1 MMEAENYWVDGSQ
14 LSANHYHNESNYS
27 TVDSHR
33 NVNLSYEGAKNNSLS
48 KAMLT
53 ENMKSNLKTAK
64 NKAVQ
69 FERYITL
76 ATWFLMVFSII
87 STFYGFLLV
96 HWYLMPNLY
105 FWDTHFYIAPYTV
118 LGIGLYTLLVAIF
131 GMTMTSYERRRWFV
145 IYAFL
150 LSIAFVGQLVSVYF
164 LWQIRTIVALGSVG
178 GSKVVDNLSMYSVDS
193 SITNSWD
200 KMQSRLMCCGG
211 NNWITGYTDYSATP
225 IGQNDDSV
233 PDSCCIT
240 PNDGCGKGVLKQSE
254 PVVKNKIFVHGCIEV
269 LTRWLENEVVDIIP
283 IYAAVALGVALL
295 EIITVAL
302 SSAYV
307 AQITR
312 RRYGDEIL

>member
-33 NVNLSYEGAKNNSLS
+33 NVNLNYESAKNNSLS

-105 FWDTHFYIAPYTV
+105 FWDTHFYIAPLTV

-145 IYAFL
+145 IYA
-150 LSIAFVGQLVSVYF
+150 
-164 LWQIRTIVALGSVG
+164 
-178 GSKVVDNLSMYSVDS
+178 
-193 SITNSWD
+193 
-200 KMQSRLMCCGG
+200 
-211 NNWITGYTDYSATP
+211 
-225 IGQNDDSV
+225 
-233 PDSCCIT
+233 
-240 PNDGCGKGVLKQSE
+240 KQTE
-254 PVVKNKIFVHGCIEV
+254 VVVKDQIFVHGCIEV

-312 RRYGDEIL
+312 RRHGDEIL